1 MALCAEISSPGEA
14 AGEIPKKKAH
24 EQRESGF
31 WADYFKENDTE
42 ILKRGYTWLLVLHAA
57 QALLTHKFS
66 WSKAT
71 ESSNFKWS
79 DSLYEKDG
87 KQKLPSVTDH

>member
-1 MALCAEISSPGEA
+1 MLCPQKAAKALWAEISSPGEA

-24 EQRESGF
+24 EQRQSGF

-42 ILKRGYTWLLVLHAA
+42 ILKRGYTWLLVLGAA

-66 WSKAT
+66 WSKAI
-71 ESSNFKWS
+71 ESCNFKWS
-79 DSLYEKDG
+79 DSLHGKDG
-87 KQKLPSVTDH
+87 KQ